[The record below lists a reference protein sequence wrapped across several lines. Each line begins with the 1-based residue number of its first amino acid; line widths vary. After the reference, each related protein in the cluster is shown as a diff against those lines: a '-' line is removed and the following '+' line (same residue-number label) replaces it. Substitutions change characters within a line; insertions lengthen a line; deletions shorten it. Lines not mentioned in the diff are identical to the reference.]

1 MEEDQDNIDYEEID
15 EKKFG
20 NDIYENSTEH
30 INRPL
35 INIEEK
41 EINNNEKEKDKKN
54 ENVIKDNYNLN
65 NQELISKIP
74 KEIKIE
80 NNNKDNKENNN
91 KKYHENLS
99 ISNCNFNLITD
110 INNNKD
116 ENTQKTNNYTFK
128 INNYENITKFNTEF
142 PYDKYR
148 NYNDEIKIYYFN
160 KEFSKF
166 HINTEENFMER
177 MKFDIYK
184 RQIKEKKL
192 DDFIKNNKVY
202 LKEENKIKTFNHLIE
217 DANRRLKA
225 QINSKILNTQLDND
239 LISKKESKK
248 YNYNEW
254 DSIYE
259 KKFKNYLNKVN
270 HKINER
276 KKKEEEEKQKKEE
289 EILKLCPN
297 KKAPIKQIKE
307 ISEKMY
313 DEAMKRIIKK
323 KQKIYKLYNDS
334 KINGYS
340 FNLYNTKKE
349 EKYSN
354 ENNIINLK
362 NKFLTNNMNKIKVYK
377 STSKISKKNKNNM
390 THNNINKKFMNGI
403 SDIINSEYDIEKERQ
418 ILIDMALNKK
428 IPEKKK

>member
-91 KKYHENLS
+91 KKYYENLS

-142 PYDKYR
+142 PYGKYR

-259 KKFKNYLNKVN
+259 KRFKNYLNKVN

-323 KQKIYKLYNDS
+323 KQKIYKFYNDS

-362 NKFLTNNMNKIKVYK
+362 NKFLTNNMNKIKVNK

-418 ILIDMALNKK
+418 VLIDMALNKK

>member
-91 KKYHENLS
+91 KKYYENLS

-259 KKFKNYLNKVN
+259 KKFKNYL
-270 HKINER
+270 
-276 KKKEEEEKQKKEE
+276 
-289 EILKLCPN
+289 
-297 KKAPIKQIKE
+297 KQIKE

-362 NKFLTNNMNKIKVYK
+362 NKFLTNNMNKIKVNK

>member
-91 KKYHENLS
+91 KKYYENLS

-259 KKFKNYLNKVN
+259 KRFKNYLNKVN

-354 ENNIINLK
+354 ENNI
-362 NKFLTNNMNKIKVYK
+362 
-377 STSKISKKNKNNM
+377 
-390 THNNINKKFMNGI
+390 NNII
-403 SDIINSEYDIEKERQ
+403 S
-418 ILIDMALNKK
+418 LI
-428 IPEKKK
+428 